1 MTLQEAPSGATDN
14 EVPSPAFDPAEQ
26 VLWSRPGYLARRL
39 NQIHYAMF
47 FEECSNEI
55 TPVQYG
61 ILTALSLQPGSDQKT
76 IGRELGLD
84 RTTTADVLKR
94 LERKGYVTRRVD
106 PDDRRSRQSF
116 ITDEGLR
123 VMGLLQE
130 GMNRAQ
136 QRLISPL
143 NKKDQH
149 TFVRLLAKLVQANN
163 HYGRAAAD
171 L

>member
-1 MTLQEAPSGATDN
+1 MIHDDPTANPAEDEASAH
-14 EVPSPAFDPAEQ
+14 SFKPAEQ
-26 VLWSRPGYLARRL
+26 VLWSRAGFLVRRL

-61 ILTALSLQPGSDQKT
+61 ILTALSLQPGCDQKT

-84 RTTTADVLKR
+84 RTTTADVVKR
-94 LERKGYVTRRVD
+94 LERKGYLTRRVS

-116 ITDEGLR
+116 ITEEGLR
-123 VMGLLQE
+123 VMGQLQE
-130 GMNRAQ
+130 GMTRAQ
-136 QRLISPL
+136 QRLIDPL
-143 NKKDQH
+143 GKKDQA
-149 TFVRLLAKLVQANN
+149 TFMRLLSQLVQANN